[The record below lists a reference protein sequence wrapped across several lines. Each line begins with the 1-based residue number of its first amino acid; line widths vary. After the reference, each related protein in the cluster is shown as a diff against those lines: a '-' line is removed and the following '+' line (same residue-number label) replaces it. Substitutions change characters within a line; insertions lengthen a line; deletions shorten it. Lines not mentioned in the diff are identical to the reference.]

1 MVELLPP
8 PYSELEYMKVD
19 KAITYGVIYGIIA
32 AVAVFVLYMLP
43 VLYYIQNSGT
53 SLSVWS

>member
-1 MVELLPP
+1 
-8 PYSELEYMKVD
+8 MKVD

-32 AVAVFVLYMLP
+32 AGAVFVLYMLP

-53 SLSVWS
+53 SLSVGS